1 MSKPYAYMAYR
12 AEKKG
17 DEDKLAQALTKL
29 CIEDLTLKSVID
41 AENKQS
47 LLYGI
52 GHQQLEVVA
61 SKLKDRYKVDVI
73 LERPKVPF
81 KETIRS
87 KAQVQGKHKKQSGGH
102 GQYGDVVIEFEPS
115 GDLSKPYIFDEKIFG
130 GAVPKI
136 ISRQLKKEFRNV

>member
-1 MSKPYAYMAYR
+1 MAYR

-61 SKLKDRYKVDVI
+61 SKLKDRYKVDDI
-73 LERPKVPF
+73 LDSLHNLCHRRL
-81 KETIRS
+81 TI
-87 KAQVQGKHKKQSGGH
+87 
-102 GQYGDVVIEFEPS
+102 
-115 GDLSKPYIFDEKIFG
+115 
-130 GAVPKI
+130 
-136 ISRQLKKEFRNV
+136 